1 MKDNLIEIL
10 RSVPITDKT
19 YPEYIEAVAER
30 LIAEGY
36 RKIYDDNER
45 QCTCYALGCQMAE
58 ELKRKVAEK
67 IFEEI
72 EKARKQWDTV
82 HNIDHFGYNGSAFG
96 YLEAD
101 VDHTIY
107 ELKKKY
113 TEGEG

>member
-1 MKDNLIEIL
+1 MSNKRIEEMASIL
-10 RSVPITDKT
+10 MDKCDR
-19 YPEYIEAVAER
+19 ELDCSKKADCDMCRAE
-30 LIAEGY
+30 LLVEKGY
-36 RKIYDDNER
+36 RKASEFAR
-45 QCTCYALGCQMAE
+45 E
-58 ELKRKVAEK
+58 

-72 EKARKQWDTV
+72 EKARKKWDTV

-113 TEGEG
+113 ESEKDK